1 MTASLSLAVEESP
14 FYAGDSYFKQ
24 TEAINPSDPHA
35 FNDDGS
41 QMLKTI
47 RGLLQTSDPPNKI
60 QGRILQTYPRGE
72 GNEELVWTRST
83 VVHSVGG
90 VVCRRWSFSDLNEE
104 IQAVCWA
111 RFEEKGTARLPPA
124 EVQPLDS
131 VFETDLWKDPSSE
144 SVFGPYGR
152 VMRASASKPG
162 SSAKTFT
169 YLNYH
174 GPGTGSLVRA
184 LCVFFRSFAY
194 IYGDDGA
201 EYRIDLPICPRRAW
215 PLFPVGV
222 LLERRVPVDITNW
235 NRPIYED
242 NATLY
247 SLAAPLHSVV
257 PVGIAHRIL
266 HSSYSLSAVYQE
278 DKDVP
283 NVNVFTNTEFRSFE
297 HVLFVE
303 EGTPES
309 HCILFTIERGLWI
322 HCYLY
327 AYRAPPD
334 PSSQRLTKVLFPD
347 LDYGG
352 VAADNL
358 DIPSPE
364 FQPALAGHASF
375 VSTATT
381 ESLEILPQLDMSKQ
395 TPSWLKEA
403 TPPPPDWRDKYF
415 SSTPLVNAQDV
426 PPPDFVSSNEDD
438 PNDFDQPVHWFQK
451 LDTCL
456 VEQEKCGIQT
466 IISVMKRLTEY

>member
-1 MTASLSLAVEESP
+1 MTASLSLAVGESP
-14 FYAGDSYFKQ
+14 VCAGDSYFTQ
-24 TEAINPSDPHA
+24 AEAINPSDSHT
-35 FNDDGS
+35 FDDGSS

-47 RGLLQTSDPPNKI
+47 RDLLRTSDPPNKI

-72 GNEELVWTRST
+72 GSEELVWTRFT

-90 VVCRRWSFSDLNEE
+90 VVCRQWNFDDLDEE

-111 RFEEKGTARLPPA
+111 QFEEKGTARVPA
-124 EVQPLDS
+124 AETQPLNG
-131 VFETDLWKDPSSE
+131 VFETDPWKDSSSE

-152 VMRASASKPG
+152 VMRAFASKSGP
-162 SSAKTFT
+162 SAKAIT
-169 YLNYH
+169 NADYH

-194 IYGDDGA
+194 LYGDDGA

-222 LLERRVPVDITNW
+222 LLERRIPVDITNW
-235 NRPIYED
+235 NRPIYEH

-266 HSSYSLSAVYQE
+266 HSGHGLPAVYQE

-283 NVNVFTNTEFRSFE
+283 NVDIFTNSEFRSFE

-303 EGTPES
+303 ESTPES
-309 HCILFTIERGLWI
+309 HRILFTIEGGLWI

-327 AYRAPPD
+327 AYRAPSD
-334 PSSQRLTKVLFPD
+334 PSSQHLMKGLLSDMD
-347 LDYGG
+347 LGG
-352 VAADNL
+352 VAAENF
-358 DIPSPE
+358 DIPSPA
-364 FQPALAGHASF
+364 FQPTLTGHASF
-375 VSTATT
+375 DSTATT
-381 ESLEILPQLDMSKQ
+381 VSLEILSQLDALKQ

-403 TPPPPDWRDKYF
+403 TPSPPDWHDKYL
-415 SSTPLVNAQDV
+415 SSTPLVNAEDV
-426 PPPDFVSSNEDD
+426 PPPDFLSSNEDD

-456 VEQEKCGIQT
+456 VEQERCAIVNDSRNK
-466 IISVMKRLTEY
+466 EAN